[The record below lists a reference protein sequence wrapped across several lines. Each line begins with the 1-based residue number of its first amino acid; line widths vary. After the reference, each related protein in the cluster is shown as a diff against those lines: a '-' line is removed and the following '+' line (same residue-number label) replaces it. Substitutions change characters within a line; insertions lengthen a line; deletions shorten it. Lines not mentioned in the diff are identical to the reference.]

1 MKRLLLAAVLLVLAV
16 PAFAQETFVHG
27 QTNNAVPRMGIYV
40 GGKAVGDSTTGY
52 ILPLSSNGSSVNVL
66 DYAPNRDNVRTL
78 HNVIASDSLRYA
90 STSIGADSS
99 AVLDVHDLR
108 HLKMLIKA
116 TPLYPNASPTVR
128 LAIQLRECLD
138 GSADSSS
145 AFPSYQVPF
154 VSAASAGAS
163 PLDSLNFGH
172 VVTGSASA
180 AWSGEFVVTIALAR
194 SAGAGAGTTY
204 YYPSGIAI
212 MLDRLFGTDAWWN
225 KLQIRVRPL
234 CLPAVKVNVALV
246 GTSL

>member
-1 MKRLLLAAVLLVLAV
+1 MMRGWLRTALAV
-16 PAFAQETFVHG
+16 MVLCVSVPALAQQSADGKNDKDYTFV
-27 QTNNAVPRMGIYV
+27 RV
-40 GGKAVGDSTTGY
+40 GGMYSADSTKMMLRLDASG
-52 ILPLSSNGSSVNVL
+52 NVYVS

-138 GSADSSS
+138 GSADSASV
-145 AFPSYQVPF
+145 FPSYQVPF

-172 VVTGSASA
+172 VLSGSASA
-180 AWSGEFVVTIALAR
+180 PWSGEFVVTIALNR

-204 YYPSGIAI
+204 YYPSGVAI

-225 KLQIRVRPL
+225 KLQVRVRPL
-234 CLPAVKVNVALV
+234 CLPAVKVNIALV